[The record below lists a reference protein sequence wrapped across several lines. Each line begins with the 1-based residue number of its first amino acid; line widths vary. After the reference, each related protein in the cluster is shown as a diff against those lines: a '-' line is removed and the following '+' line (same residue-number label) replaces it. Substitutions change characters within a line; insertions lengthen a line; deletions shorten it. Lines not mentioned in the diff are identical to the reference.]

1 MSGVS
6 NLGPFDESEAM
17 DTARY
22 TAPRSG
28 RPRHV
33 PDRSQ
38 VPPREQI
45 LGAAARLFTSCGFAA
60 TSTRE
65 IADEVGI
72 RQASLYYHFAG
83 KDDILGELLEKTVR
97 PTLDS
102 LDELARV
109 ETPEA
114 RLYTLA
120 YRDACVLAELEH
132 NIGMLPTH
140 PDVTKAGDACRA
152 YEVARRE
159 LRAAYGAL
167 GVAIASD
174 AVICTISQEQLG
186 GILIQQVEG
195 VVRTRV
201 EVDIVSDVELHAVA
215 ATCLRICGVL
225 EDRIERAARTCVL

>member
-1 MSGVS
+1 MTS
-6 NLGPFDESEAM
+6 AAI

-28 RPRHV
+28 RPRHT

-45 LGAAARLFTSCGFAA
+45 LDAAARLFTGQGFAA

-65 IADEVGI
+65 IADLVGI

-102 LDELARV
+102 LDELAPL
-109 ETPEA
+109 TPEA

-120 YRDACVLAELEH
+120 CRDARVLAELEH

-140 PDVTKAGDACRA
+140 PDVTSAGDACRE
-152 YEVARRE
+152 YEIARQQ

-167 GVAIASD
+167 GIAIASD

-195 VVRTRV
+195 VVRTRA
-201 EVDIVSDVELHAVA
+201 EVDAVVTDVELHAVA
-215 ATCLRICGVL
+215 ATCLRICGVT
-225 EDRIERAARTCVL
+225 EDRARLAARTCVL

>member
-1 MSGVS
+1 
-6 NLGPFDESEAM
+6 M

-22 TAPRSG
+22 TAPRAG
-28 RPRHV
+28 RPRHI

-38 VPPREQI
+38 IPAREQI
-45 LGAAARLFTSCGFAA
+45 LDAAARLFTGQGFAA

-65 IADEVGI
+65 IADLVGI

-102 LDELARV
+102 LDDLAPL
-109 ETPEA
+109 TPEA

-120 YRDACVLAELEH
+120 YRDARVLAELEH

-140 PDVTKAGDACRA
+140 PDVAGADACRE
-152 YEVARRE
+152 YEIARQQ

-167 GVAIASD
+167 GIAIASD
-174 AVICTISQEQLG
+174 AVISTVSQEQLG
-186 GILIQQVEG
+186 GIIIQQVEG
-195 VVRTRV
+195 VVRTRA
-201 EVDIVSDVELHAVA
+201 ESDEVSDVELHAVA
-215 ATCLRICGVL
+215 ATCLRICGVP
-225 EDRIERAARTCVL
+225 EDRARAAARE